1 MRTTIIAAPLTA
13 GGALSEIS
21 NSCWRG
27 SIEAHRRNRNQTEI
41 NGAVSPMNGVQMN
54 MKDATQRVIIRWI
67 HIICSIP
74 IIGYIYSP
82 FDQIPNYAPA
92 TRFVFFPVMLLS
104 GLWMWKGHL
113 VRRLVAKA
121 SA

>member
-1 MRTTIIAAPLTA
+1 
-13 GGALSEIS
+13 
-21 NSCWRG
+21 
-27 SIEAHRRNRNQTEI
+27 
-41 NGAVSPMNGVQMN
+41 
-54 MKDATQRVIIRWI
+54 MKDSTQRLIFRWI

-92 TRFVFFPVMLLS
+92 TRFVFLPVMLLS

-113 VRRLVAKA
+113 VRRLFARA
-121 SA
+121 SAEPVSQATRLGASR